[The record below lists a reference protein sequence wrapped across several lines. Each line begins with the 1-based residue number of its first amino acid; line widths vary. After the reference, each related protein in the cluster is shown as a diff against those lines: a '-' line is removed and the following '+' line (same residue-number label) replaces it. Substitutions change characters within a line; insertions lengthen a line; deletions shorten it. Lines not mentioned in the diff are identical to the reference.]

1 MLGSHRSLLRAVGTL
16 LVRGTSEHHYLHF
29 LYLIK
34 WGALFTDALAYLRDH
49 HWVFLATLPNLLPP
63 NKEQAG
69 TGHHHK
75 QLASLPG
82 ATPAP
87 TGQHPR

>member
-1 MLGSHRSLLRAVGTL
+1 MLGSHRSLLRAVGTI
-16 LVRGTSEHHYLHF
+16 LVRGASEHHYLHF
-29 LYLIK
+29 LYLTE
-34 WGALFTDALAYLRDH
+34 WGALCADALAYLWDR
-49 HWVFLATLPNLLPP
+49 HWVFLATLPSLLPP
-63 NKEQAG
+63 NKDQAG

-87 TGQHPR
+87 MGQHSR